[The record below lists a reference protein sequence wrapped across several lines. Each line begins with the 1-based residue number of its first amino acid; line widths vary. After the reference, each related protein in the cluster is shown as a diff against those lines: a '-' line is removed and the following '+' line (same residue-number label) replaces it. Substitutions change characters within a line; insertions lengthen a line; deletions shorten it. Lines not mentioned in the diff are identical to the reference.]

1 MADVADSKSSRC
13 WSLGKE
19 PIDFLRSNTVD
30 RQTTMSHR
38 GLELAY
44 RKFLRAYISFQ
55 TERKDTGEQ
64 NVHDLEAR

>member
-1 MADVADSKSSRC
+1 MADVADSKRSRC

-44 RKFLRAYISFQ
+44 WNFLRAYISFQ
-55 TERKDTGEQ
+55 TERKRHGVNKTY
-64 NVHDLEAR
+64 LI

>member
-1 MADVADSKSSRC
+1 MDDVADSKRSRC

-19 PIDFLRSNTVD
+19 PIDFLPSNTVD

-44 RKFLRAYISFQ
+44 RKFLRAYKLSNPEKKTRVNETYLI
-55 TERKDTGEQ
+55 
-64 NVHDLEAR
+64 

>member
-1 MADVADSKSSRC
+1 MADVADSKCSRC

-30 RQTTMSHR
+30 RQTTMSHQ

-44 RKFLRAYISFQ
+44 RKFLRAHISFQ
-55 TERKDTGEQ
+55 TREKRHGVNKTY
-64 NVHDLEAR
+64 LI

>member
-1 MADVADSKSSRC
+1 MTDVADSKPSRC
-13 WSLGKE
+13 WCLGKE

-44 RKFLRAYISFQ
+44 RKFLRAY
-55 TERKDTGEQ
+55 TYEG
-64 NVHDLEAR
+64 VVWYA